1 MGGLFL
7 KSEREVVADIK
18 AGVDWSAIRQA
29 IEAGG
34 ATQKAIALEH
44 NVSQQAISKRAKAW
58 RSIPTHLTGTRS
70 KATPSNLEGIV
81 QGIERG
87 LSLTEAAAVVG
98 VSRQTVY
105 SWKADNPDL
114 ADMIEKAEASRI
126 STQLDNMLVAA
137 KTDWRASHQ
146 LLKSYAARFRDTP
159 AGDTARASIVVNI
172 GADRLADAIT
182 IEN

>member
-1 MGGLFL
+1 
-7 KSEREVVADIK
+7 VVADIK
-18 AGVDWSAIRQA
+18 ADWALIR
-29 IEAGG
+29 ERLESGG
-34 ATQKAIALEH
+34 ATQKAIAQEFG
-44 NVSQQAISKRAKAW
+44 VSQQAVSKRAKTW

-87 LSLTEAAAVVG
+87 LSLTEAAAIVG

-126 STQLDNMLVAA
+126 STQLDNMLIAA

-146 LLKSYAARFRDTP
+146 LLKSYAARFRDTTP
-159 AGDTARASIVVNI
+159 GGDRSGPGIVVNI

>member
-1 MGGLFL
+1 M
-7 KSEREVVADIK
+7 VADIK
-18 AGVDWSAIRQA
+18 ADWAAIRKRL
-29 IEAGG
+29 EAGD
-34 ATQKAIALEH
+34 ATQKAIAQEFG
-44 NVSQQAISKRAKAW
+44 VSQQAISKRSKSW

-70 KATPSNLEGIV
+70 KATPSNLKGIV

-87 LSLTEAAAVVG
+87 LSLTEAASIVG

-126 STQLDNMLVAA
+126 STQLDNMLIAA

-159 AGDTARASIVVNI
+159 AGDRSGPGIVVNI